1 MYECR
6 ANCLIHSNSLSVDGE
21 SCSPLSIVTGLS
33 AGWAQI
39 HHDSILEPL
48 FEYIYHITS
57 PFNNHA

>member
-33 AGWAQI
+33 AG
-39 HHDSILEPL
+39 
-48 FEYIYHITS
+48 
-57 PFNNHA
+57 